1 MVSLDNAMPGLAF
14 DRDVPVRADT
24 VARPDVRACFAPG
37 SPGAGPVFV
46 TTLPAPRTDLLPC
59 PAAIRSGR
67 AGLLVMPQTSDGDV
81 THIVLD
87 DPGAALGTTG
97 LAMGVD
103 PAVINEIAHRLADPT
118 RPTRRLLDAETLARA
133 LAPGTHRAV
142 DGAGALAL
150 CELPRFLLAPGI
162 ADPDHPQ
169 SHYAHAADILQ
180 RTAARTLLAL
190 VGADPARLERRDGG
204 VAVDRACGFMIA
216 HIGEPLILDDV
227 LRATDVSA
235 RCLQYAFQARYRMGP
250 MQWLREQRLRRLHVL
265 LTLAPRG
272 YGVTGLAT
280 AVGFTHLG
288 RLGGEFRR
296 RFGLRPHEVL
306 ARAQRG

>member
-1 MVSLDNAMPGLAF
+1 
-14 DRDVPVRADT
+14 
-24 VARPDVRACFAPG
+24 
-37 SPGAGPVFV
+37 VFV
-46 TTLPAPRTDLLPC
+46 TPLPTPRTDLPS
-59 PAAIRSGR
+59 PAAIRAGR
-67 AGLLVMPQTSDGDV
+67 AGLLVLPQTPEGEV

-103 PAVINEIAHRLADPT
+103 PSVVNEMAHRLADLI
-118 RPTRRLLDAETLARA
+118 RPDSRLLDAEAFAHA

-142 DGAGALAL
+142 DPAGALAL
-150 CELPRFLLAPGI
+150 RELPRFLLAPGV

-190 VGADPARLERRDGG
+190 AGADPARLERRDGG
-204 VAVDRACGFMIA
+204 VTVDRACGFMIA

-235 RCLQYAFQARYRMGP
+235 RGLQYAFQARYRIAP
-250 MQWLREQRLRRLHVL
+250 MQWLREQRLRSLHAL
-265 LTLAPRG
+265 LTAAPRG
-272 YGVTGLAT
+272 HGVTGLAT

-288 RLGGEFRR
+288 RLGGDFRR

>member
-1 MVSLDNAMPGLAF
+1 MVSLDNAMSSLPS
-14 DRDVPVRADT
+14 DRELPPRAD
-24 VARPDVRACFAPG
+24 AAAGRPDIGAWSALLR
-37 SPGAGPVFV
+37 PGAGPVFV
-46 TTLPAPRTDLLPC
+46 TTLPTPRTDLPF
-59 PAAIRSGR
+59 PAAMLAGR
-67 AGLLVMPQTSDGDV
+67 TGLLVLPQTPEGDV
-81 THIVLD
+81 THVVLD
-87 DPGAALGTTG
+87 DPGAALGTIG

-103 PAVINEIAHRLADPT
+103 PAVINEIARRLAEPT
-118 RPTRRLLDAETLARA
+118 CPDSRLLDAETFARA

-142 DGAGALAL
+142 DLAGALAL
-150 CELPRFLLAPGI
+150 RELPRFLLAPGV

-190 VGADPARLERRDGG
+190 AGADTVRLERRDGG
-204 VAVDRACGFMIA
+204 VTVDRACGFMIA

-235 RCLQYAFQARYRMGP
+235 RGLQYAFQARYRVGP
-250 MQWLREQRLRRLHVL
+250 MQWLREQRLRRLHAL

>member
-1 MVSLDNAMPGLAF
+1 MVSLDNAMPSLPF
-14 DRDVPVRADT
+14 DRDIPPRADA
-24 VARPDVRACFAPG
+24 VARPDIRACFGPW

-46 TTLPAPRTDLLPC
+46 TTLPTPRMDLLPC
-59 PAAIRSGR
+59 PAAIRAGR
-67 AGLLVMPQTSDGDV
+67 ARLLVLPQTSDGEV

-103 PAVINEIAHRLADPT
+103 PAVINEIAHRLADPA
-118 RPTRRLLDAETLARA
+118 RPTLRLLDAEALARA

-150 CELPRFLLAPGI
+150 RELPRFLLAPGV

-169 SHYAHAADILQ
+169 SHCAHAADILH

-190 VGADPARLERRDGG
+190 AGADPAHLERRDGG
-204 VAVDRACGFMIA
+204 VTVDRACGFMIA

-227 LRATDVSA
+227 LRASA
-235 RCLQYAFQARYRMGP
+235 RGLQYAFKARHRIGP
-250 MQWLREQRLRRLHVL
+250 MQWLREQRLRRLHAL

-272 YGVTGLAT
+272 YGVTRLAT
-280 AVGFTHLG
+280 AVGFTHFG

-296 RFGLRPHEVL
+296 RFGLRPHEAL